1 MVKIVQQTANTLVTV
16 SELADRLRVS
26 LATAYELISTG
37 KIVSCRVGP
46 RKGAI
51 RIRSEDVDSYLAS
64 CQYVAAEQP
73 RKAQRTTLRHIRL
86 KG

>member
-1 MVKIVQQTANTLVTV
+1 MQHATNALVTV

-26 LATAYELISTG
+26 LATAYELVSSG

-51 RIRSEDVDSYLAS
+51 RIREVDVENYLS
-64 CQYVAAEQP
+64 NCQYVATEMPQSAP
-73 RKAQRTTLRHIRL
+73 RATLKHIRL
-86 KG
+86 KS

>member
-1 MVKIVQQTANTLVTV
+1 MQHTTNALVTV

-26 LATAYELISTG
+26 LATAYELISSG

-51 RIRSEDVDSYLAS
+51 RIRSEDVDAYLAA

-73 RKAQRTTLRHIRL
+73 RKAPHMALRHIRL

>member
-1 MVKIVQQTANTLVTV
+1 MAQVVYALVTV
-16 SELADRLRVS
+16 RELAIRLRIS
-26 LATAYELISTG
+26 LATAYELVSSG

-51 RIRSEDVDSYLAS
+51 RIRDVDVENYLAN
-64 CQYVAAEQP
+64 CQHVAAELPQNAP
-73 RKAQRTTLRHIRL
+73 RATLKHIRL